1 MGAYGSEVKA
11 TLGVDTTQV
20 PADMAKARAAFNK
33 GAQEIEQD
41 SARHGAGAGDKLV
54 GALEHKLLGARHLSG
69 ALATAL
75 GLNIEKI
82 SEHITEAIENGSK
95 EGWKRAGE
103 IADENSRLIGER
115 IEANL
120 TPKGLEENLKKQL
133 ERAVKEAEEL
143 AKEQSVNTGYGLS
156 FAGGVPSITPT
167 ASVNKEL
174 SAEQLEKQQE
184 AQQKILKLQARID
197 EEAKRSREQI
207 LQLDEQIESAQDKKG
222 TLAEKEASVK
232 EHIKKLQLDYVNGNY
247 TELELKKK
255 QLEISQK
262 ENDLAAIH
270 KEQKQHELDLEVK
283 TLAVS
288 QKRAELEHEKV
299 TLAKDQAK
307 LSDRSKLTVGE
318 LAELHTNKR
327 SAIDEAAQESERNRN
342 RAFSFGRDADLT
354 SEQAAA
360 RDKAEE
366 IKDLEAKAERAR
378 KSGDTAGASSILDQV
393 GQMRDALVKSGFT
406 KSTEGDPATAL
417 REQIAKDN
425 EAIKKTLSSIET
437 IEKGK
442 YINQ

>member
-1 MGAYGSEVKA
+1 MAYGSEVKA

-20 PADMAKARAAFNK
+20 PQDMAKARAAFNK
-33 GAQEIEQD
+33 AAQEIQND
-41 SARHGAGAGDKLV
+41 SSKHGAGAGDKLV

-82 SEHITEAIENGSK
+82 SEHIAEAIENGSK

-120 TPKGLEENLKKQL
+120 TPKGLEDNLKKQL
-133 ERAVKEAEEL
+133 ERAVKEAEDL
-143 AKEQSVNTGYGLS
+143 AKEQSVNIGHGLS
-156 FAGGVPSITPT
+156 FAGGVPAIVTT
-167 ASVNKEL
+167 ASANKEL

-184 AQQKILKLQARID
+184 AQQKILRLQARID
-197 EEAKRSREQI
+197 EEAKRSKEQI
-207 LQLDEQIESAQDKKG
+207 LQLDEQIASAEDKKG

-255 QLEISQK
+255 ELEIAQK
-262 ENDLAAIH
+262 QNELAAIH
-270 KEQKQHELDLEVK
+270 KEQKQHELELEQK
-283 TLAVS
+283 NLAVQ
-288 QKRAELEHEKV
+288 QKKAELAHER
-299 TLAKDQAK
+299 TQLAKDEAK

-318 LAELHTNKR
+318 LAVLHTNKR
-327 SAIDEAAQESERNRN
+327 SAIDEAAQESEQTRS
-342 RAFSFGRDADLT
+342 RAFEFGRDSGLT

-378 KSGDTAGASSILDQV
+378 KSGDSAGASSILDQV
-393 GQMRDALVKSGFT
+393 GQMRDSLVKSGFT

-425 EAIKKTLSSIET
+425 DVIKKTLSSIET